1 MTAGA
6 RPTDRIYV
14 IAEAGVN
21 HNGDMALARQLIDAA
36 ADAGADA
43 VKFQTFKAERL
54 VSETA
59 PKAAY
64 QKTATA
70 ADETQFAMLKRLELP
85 PESHHALI
93 ERCRERKIDFLSTPF
108 DIGSLRFLVDELH
121 LTTLKI
127 PSGEITNG
135 PLLLEAARS
144 HVRLLLSTGICTLEE
159 VEEALG
165 VLAFGFTEPAAQPTR
180 HAFRSALATP
190 AGLGAVRQHVTVLHC
205 TSEYPA
211 PLTDVNLRAM
221 ETMGAAFGTPIGFS
235 DHTQGITA
243 DIAAAALGASVI
255 EKHFTLDRSLP
266 GPDHGAS
273 LEPGQL
279 AEMVAAIRG
288 VEKALGDGVKTPRP
302 SEAGNLHIVRKSLV
316 ALHPIRAGETF
327 TAENLGAKRP
337 GNGVSPMEY
346 WDLLGRPAPRDFQED
361 ETIQPD
367 CENAEHR

>member
-6 RPTDRIYV
+6 RPTGRVYV

-21 HNGDMALARQLIDAA
+21 HNGDMALARALVDAA

-64 QKTATA
+64 QKASTA

-85 PESHHALI
+85 PESHHALV

-108 DIGSLRFLVDELH
+108 DIESLRFLIDELR
-121 LTTLKI
+121 LTTIKI

-144 HVRLLLSTGICTLEE
+144 HIQILLSTGMCSLEE
-159 VEEALG
+159 VEAALG
-165 VLAFGFTEPAAQPTR
+165 VLAFGFTEPAAGPTQ
-180 HAFRSALATP
+180 HAFRSALATD
-190 AGLGAVRQHVTVLHC
+190 AGLRAVREGVTLLHC

-211 PLTDVNLRAM
+211 PLADANLRAM
-221 ETMGAAFGTPIGFS
+221 ETMGAAFGAPVGFS
-235 DHTQGITA
+235 DHTQGIAT
-243 DIAAAALGASVI
+243 DIAAAALGATVI

-279 AEMVAAIRG
+279 AEMVAAIRD
-288 VEKALGDGVKTPRP
+288 VEKALGDGVKAPRP
-302 SEAGNLHIVRKSLV
+302 SEAGNLDVVRKSLV
-316 ALHPIRAGETF
+316 ALRPIRAGEAF
-327 TAENLGAKRP
+327 TAKNLGAKRP

-346 WDLLGRPAPRDFQED
+346 WDLLGRSAARDLQED

-367 CENAEHR
+367 CEGTERR